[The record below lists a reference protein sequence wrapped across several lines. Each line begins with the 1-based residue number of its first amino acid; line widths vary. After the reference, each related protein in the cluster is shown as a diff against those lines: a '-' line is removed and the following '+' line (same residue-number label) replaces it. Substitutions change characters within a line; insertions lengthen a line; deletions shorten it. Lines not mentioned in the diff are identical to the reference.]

1 MKKWRYFGIRLISCI
16 FGFLQNRM
24 RLQHVNAKE
33 RLRGIFGKR
42 WIGLWLALFTFL
54 LTELLAAFPALTE
67 SVYSRG
73 LYPSIAM
80 ALSSVSRWFPF
91 SLDDLFYVGL
101 IVLGLVSILAL
112 VLRRMR
118 WHSFLVLWMN
128 SLAGL
133 YVLFY
138 WLWGF
143 NYYRQELNERLT
155 IAQSEPD
162 TEVFIEVLSELI
174 ESANAAYI
182 SVDTLDVARVDS
194 LVEDSYQQLAPFLKI
209 DYPAGVRRAKP
220 ITFSGFFAKATILG
234 YYGPF
239 FNEVQVSRYLLS
251 VQYPLVLAHEKAH
264 QLGITGEAEA
274 NFYAWL
280 VCANSPDQVLQY
292 SASLYL
298 LRYFLSEAY
307 QLEAYP
313 QLVKQ
318 ISEPVKSDFQRIREH
333 WLMLRDVKID
343 EYASKMN
350 DAYLKTNKVEQ
361 GIDDYSGV
369 VKYVMDFSTDSV
381 ANKRLRKLLNP

>member
-1 MKKWRYFGIRLISCI
+1 
-16 FGFLQNRM
+16 M
-24 RLQHVNAKE
+24 RLEQVNAKE
-33 RLRGIFGKR
+33 RLKRLFGKR
-42 WIGLWLALFTFL
+42 WIGLWLAFFTFV

-73 LYPSIAM
+73 IYPSIATV
-80 ALSSVSRWFPF
+80 LSSVSRWFPF

-112 VLRRMR
+112 ALRRMR
-118 WHSFLVLWMN
+118 WRSFFVLWMN
-128 SLAGL
+128 ALAFS

-143 NYYRQELNERLT
+143 NYYRQDLNKRLT
-155 IAQSEPD
+155 IAESEPD
-162 TEVFIEVLSELI
+162 TEVFISVLSGLI
-174 ESANAAYI
+174 ESANAAYVK
-182 SVDTLDVARVDS
+182 VDTLDVARVDS
-194 LVEDSYQQLAPFLKI
+194 LVEASYQQLAPFLGI

-239 FNEVQVSRYLLS
+239 FNEVQLNKHLMPI
-251 VQYPLVLAHEKAH
+251 QYSLVLAHEKAH
-264 QLGITGEAEA
+264 QLGITSEAEA

-280 VCANSPDQVLQY
+280 VCSNSPDRVLQY

-298 LRYFLSEAY
+298 LRYFLNEAY

-313 QLVKQ
+313 ELVKQ
-318 ISEPVKSDFQRIREH
+318 ISEPVKGDFQRIREH
-333 WLMLRDVKID
+333 WLALRDEKID
-343 EYASKMN
+343 DYASKVN

-369 VKYVMDFSTDSV
+369 VKFVMDFSCDSV
-381 ANKRLRKLLNP
+381 ANKRLQKLLNP